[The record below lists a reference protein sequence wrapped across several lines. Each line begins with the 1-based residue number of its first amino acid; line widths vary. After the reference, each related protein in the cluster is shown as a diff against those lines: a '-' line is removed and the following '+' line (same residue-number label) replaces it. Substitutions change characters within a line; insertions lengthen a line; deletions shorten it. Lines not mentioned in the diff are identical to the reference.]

1 MLLCKNYK
9 EGVIIAQLGASTT
22 RKTHKTLIMNSPGP
36 EPSNSLYPL
45 KQESATAAELVSS

>member
-1 MLLCKNYK
+1 M
-9 EGVIIAQLGASTT
+9 
-22 RKTHKTLIMNSPGP
+22 RKTHKTLIINSPGP